1 MGTFATHPDED
12 THKSKLLPEGTLIDP
27 KDSRRNV
34 QLADKGLPSTNS
46 PSPYKDHLESSQAN
60 KYRKP
65 KESPEPSDSESSSAS
80 LASKPFN
87 NYMHHEEAAASYAN
101 LKWEIEDFHDIAF
114 RAASNTDAN
123 LRNFEQILNKDK
135 AQHVEGI
142 NKILTNLKE
151 VQDAVKKDHV
161 LNKKVIEVVEAYIKN
176 SLSLTK
182 LPTLVKDF
190 DYPGFKSTVES
201 LQATVTTQNDHRAK
215 WAESSTSTHTASIS
229 PFVPSPESSPERKA
243 EEKKETPS
251 RPEGE
256 QSDMVTE
263 KHKENK
269 VTEEDP
275 QVTQPE
281 PIQIIIS
288 TTPYPTIVITP
299 EDQVTELTAQPIT
312 EVGELTKERGLQLE
326 MNPHHQS

>member
-1 MGTFATHPDED
+1 MP
-12 THKSKLLPEGTLIDP
+12 
-27 KDSRRNV
+27 
-34 QLADKGLPSTNS
+34 
-46 PSPYKDHLESSQAN
+46 
-60 KYRKP
+60 
-65 KESPEPSDSESSSAS
+65 
-80 LASKPFN
+80 
-87 NYMHHEEAAASYAN
+87 HEEAAASYAD

-151 VQDAVKKDHV
+151 VQDAVKEDPA
-161 LNKKVIEVVEAYIKN
+161 LNKKVIEVVEAYTKN
-176 SLSLTK
+176 SSSLTE
-182 LPTLVKDF
+182 LLTLVKDF
-190 DYPGFKSTVES
+190 DFPGFKSTVES
-201 LQATVTTQNDHRAK
+201 LQATRTTFLCILQKCGYANTCTH
-215 WAESSTSTHTASIS
+215 WNSCNCWGESSAHTASIS
-229 PFVPSPESSPERKA
+229 LFVPSPESSPERKA

-288 TTPYPTIVITP
+288 TTPYPTTVITP